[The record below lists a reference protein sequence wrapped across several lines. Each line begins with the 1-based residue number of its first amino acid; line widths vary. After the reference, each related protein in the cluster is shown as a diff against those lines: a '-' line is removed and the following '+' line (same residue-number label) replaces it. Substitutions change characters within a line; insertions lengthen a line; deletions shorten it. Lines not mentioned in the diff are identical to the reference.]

1 MFPSRIHL
9 HLLQPAWQVIQ
20 LSSDVQTRPVMPEL
34 ATSLESKTADAS
46 TKMAQAMRNLQCAV
60 TQSHEAIF
68 ITDAAGLISRVNPAF
83 EKLTD
88 YSSIE
93 VIGKDMSLLIAGGP
107 QSDDYR
113 QIWNR
118 IFQQRPFS
126 GPVQLKNKSG
136 EPCDSEMTLTPLSD
150 IRGHIINV
158 VCSFQ
163 KMHVAEAVPD
173 DTAHSTHLLEV
184 AHRLNNALLTLMAYA
199 DLTCDAF
206 PAEHPLRSRMQ
217 DMKAGAHR
225 AANLG
230 RLLLDFEPVKTAAAN
245 PGSAIPDPENLKA
258 DSDASLQHAGP
269 RTLLVVEDETAVRQS
284 MVEFLSQS
292 GYNVLAAGSGEEA
305 LERSK
310 AAAIDL
316 VITDV
321 ALPRMDGQQLAGVL
335 TAFHPLMKVL
345 FVSGFSQ
352 SAVLQRDAPGLNRSF
367 LQKPFS
373 LAALAEKVD
382 GVLTPSPK
390 PRTIAAAAG

>member
-1 MFPSRIHL
+1 
-9 HLLQPAWQVIQ
+9 
-20 LSSDVQTRPVMPEL
+20 
-34 ATSLESKTADAS
+34 
-46 TKMAQAMRNLQCAV
+46 
-60 TQSHEAIF
+60 
-68 ITDAAGLISRVNPAF
+68 
-83 EKLTD
+83 
-88 YSSIE
+88 
-93 VIGKDMSLLIAGGP
+93 
-107 QSDDYR
+107 
-113 QIWNR
+113 
-118 IFQQRPFS
+118 
-126 GPVQLKNKSG
+126 
-136 EPCDSEMTLTPLSD
+136 
-150 IRGHIINV
+150 
-158 VCSFQ
+158 
-163 KMHVAEAVPD
+163 
-173 DTAHSTHLLEV
+173 
-184 AHRLNNALLTLMAYA
+184 
-199 DLTCDAF
+199 
-206 PAEHPLRSRMQ
+206 
-217 DMKAGAHR
+217 
-225 AANLG
+225 
-230 RLLLDFEPVKTAAAN
+230 
-245 PGSAIPDPENLKA
+245 
-258 DSDASLQHAGP
+258 
-269 RTLLVVEDETAVRQS
+269 VVEDETAVRQS